1 MDHRGVA
8 RTAQRIGT
16 GRIARKEIDPTAD
29 APAAAAVVVVAVV
42 AGGVTRDVLEMHTHT
57 HTHTC

>member
-29 APAAAAVVVVAVV
+29 APAAAATVVVV